1 MPEETT
7 AKPKKTVAEDKTEQF
22 VRHIPAPG
30 FSVRTISQDAWA
42 SIGVDSP
49 TTEWTAANRFRIPV
63 SEFSAKALNYLK
75 GDDGFE
81 IVEE

>member
-1 MPEETT
+1 MAETT
-7 AKPKKTVAEDKTEQF
+7 EESKTTTRKSSKTEF
-22 VRHIPAPG
+22 VLHHPAPG
-30 FSVRTISQDAWA
+30 FTVREISKEAWA
-42 SIGVDSP
+42 SIGINHETV
-49 TTEWTAANRFRIPV
+49 EWNPQNRYRIPA